1 MPSDVPLPAAISKE
15 ARKYIENPL
24 PKEHWSVAPGEIDEL
39 RRHERDGCAPYSERA
54 RDTYLETVDEI
65 EIGGVTVQTL
75 VPKNYD
81 ASNDDRAILYFFGG
95 AYIVG
100 SSFEDLPITASLA
113 HRLGCKVYTAQYRR
127 APEHPYPA
135 AVDDGYAVYRGL
147 MDRIRPDGLTFLG
160 ESAGG
165 NLCLAVALR
174 ARESGLPLPAA
185 AVLLS
190 PWCDISK
197 TGDSAFTLEGRDP
210 TLDYDVH
217 LRDAALAYAGG
228 RDLQDP
234 LVSPLYAD
242 YEPGFCPTL
251 ITTGT
256 RELFLSDCAR
266 LSTRM
271 RLAGVDARLH
281 VWEGMWHTFEWYL
294 ELPEAQHSLDEIAAF
309 IGLQWE
315 KQLSGS

>member
-1 MPSDVPLPAAISKE
+1 MPSDVPPPAAISKE
-15 ARKYIENPL
+15 ASEYIENPL
-24 PKEHWSVAPGEIDEL
+24 PKQHWSVAPGEIDEL
-39 RRHERDGCAPYSERA
+39 RRHERDGCAPYSEKA
-54 RDTYLETVDEI
+54 RDAYLETVEEI
-65 EIGGVTVQTL
+65 EIGGVTVEML

-100 SSFEDLPITASLA
+100 SPFEDLPITASLA
-113 HRLGCKVYTAQYRR
+113 HRLGCKVYAAQYRR

-135 AVDDGYAVYRGL
+135 GVDDGYAVYRGL
-147 MDRIRPDGLTFLG
+147 MDRIRPQGLAFVG

-165 NLCLAVALR
+165 NMCLAVALR
-174 ARESGLPLPAA
+174 ARESGLALPTS

-197 TGDSAFTLEGRDP
+197 TGDSEFTLEGRDP

-217 LRDAALAYAGG
+217 LRDAALAYAAG

-251 ITTGT
+251 VTTGT
-256 RELFLSDCAR
+256 PELFLSDCAR

-294 ELPEAQHSLDEIAAF
+294 ELPEAQHSLDEIADF
-309 IGLQWE
+309 IGRQW
-315 KQLSGS
+315 GSAAGR